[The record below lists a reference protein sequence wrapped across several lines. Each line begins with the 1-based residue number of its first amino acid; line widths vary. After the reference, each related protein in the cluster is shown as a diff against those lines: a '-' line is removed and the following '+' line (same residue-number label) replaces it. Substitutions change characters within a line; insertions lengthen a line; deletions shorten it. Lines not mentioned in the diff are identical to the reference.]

1 MLAREVIVK
10 LLAFTF
16 AMVVVPIGSYF
27 VTVNTIYRGEECPSV
42 ESCWC
47 RPNVIS
53 SATRS
58 LVSHA

>member
-1 MLAREVIVK
+1 MK